1 MKQFPSTIIHSLL
14 LFNFL
19 YTGAQKGQAQPA
31 ADDHA
36 ISRLVHDRCPGADI
50 LSIERSGSGLIEAEY
65 LCGTEVVEA
74 GILNGHV
81 IYEERE
87 ANLDENVLD
96 HILKSTARSHPDW
109 LIDEIDLISTTD
121 TAFLKVELVMDGLEQ
136 NLYFTTTGRKYKPA
150 ALLASDGWSLSEL
163 KSHDLPNIGYDL
175 LSPDTVHELP
185 DLLREVS
192 GIAIMDERKILCV
205 QDELGAVF
213 VYDMVAG
220 IISDMIR
227 FADVGD
233 FEDIALHND
242 RIIVL
247 RSDGLLVELDRNDRR
262 GVGER
267 MPSLP
272 SLNYEA
278 AYFDLIGRDLY
289 VVSKEA
295 PVTGPADSRQVHRVK
310 GNGEVELVRTLSVF
324 QVTDALARSQP
335 ALVQRGSRFQPSA
348 AAVHPVTQALY
359 VLSASDRLLV
369 VYLQDSLKVHPL
381 PAELFYK
388 PEGIAF
394 LPNGDLMISS
404 EGDKK
409 GLVKGSILRFTFKGM

>member
-1 MKQFPSTIIHSLL
+1 MKQLPSIVIHILL

-19 YTGAQKGQAQPA
+19 FPDAHEGHAQSKL
-31 ADDHA
+31 DDHA

-65 LCGTEVVEA
+65 LCGAEVVEA
-74 GILNGHV
+74 GILNGQV
-81 IYEERE
+81 IHEERE
-87 ANLDENVLD
+87 AHLDDSVRG

-109 LIDEIDLISTTD
+109 LIDEIDLIRTMD
-121 TAFLKVELVMDGLEQ
+121 TAFLKVELAMDGLEQ

-150 ALLASDGWSLSEL
+150 ALLASDRWSLSEL
-163 KSHDLPNIGYDL
+163 RPHDLPHIGYDL

-192 GIAIMDERKILCV
+192 GIAIMDERTVLCI
-205 QDELGAVF
+205 QDELGAIF
-213 VYDMVAG
+213 FYDMVDG
-220 IISDMIR
+220 MISDMIR
-227 FADVGD
+227 FTDVGD
-233 FEDIALHND
+233 FEDIAIHGD

-262 GVGER
+262 VVGER
-267 MPSLP
+267 MPALP
-272 SLNYEA
+272 SLNHEA
-278 AYFDLIGRDLY
+278 TYFDPMGRDLY

-295 PVTGPADSRQVHRVK
+295 PVAGPADSRQVHRVN
-310 GNGEVELVRTLSVF
+310 GNGEVELVRTLSVL
-324 QVTDALARSQP
+324 QVTNALAGTHP
-335 ALVQRGSRFQPSA
+335 ELVLHAPRFQPSA

-369 VYLQDSLKVHPL
+369 VYMEDSLKVHPL

-394 LPNGDLMISS
+394 LPNGDLLISS

-409 GLVKGSILRFTFKGM
+409 GLVKGSILRFTFQGM